1 MADAVSA
8 CGLMVRTPVVA
19 SKARTP
25 ADTNQPAMLP
35 APLWAV
41 LSFTFAGSVGTAIA
55 TAGVPFL
62 AQSAYGYGETQV
74 LLLALLYGSVYIP
87 GALGAGP
94 ALRRLAARYAWLT
107 SGRLL
112 AGISIV
118 LGLLAALPL
127 ATRPAAES
135 GAMGAWAIWLMM
147 AAQGLLSGATW
158 PIVESYL
165 SGGRRGERLRNAAG
179 LFNITWGGCVVVSI
193 AALGP
198 FVKHHPLEALAA
210 MLPIYGLCA
219 LLTIWMGSEPARSLP
234 DAHPT
239 RPAHYKKL
247 LSVFRVQLPMSFLLV
262 AILEPVSPFLIASVA
277 IEDPWRAPAAAVWL
291 ATRVATFVLL
301 ARWHG
306 WHGRWSMPVVA
317 ATLLLVGFAGITI
330 GPNAGTAL
338 TARVMVL
345 AGLAVVGLGVGMIY
359 TGAFYYAMEVG
370 DAEIDAGGKHEAF
383 IGLGYLGGPLVG
395 LIAYSSAQP
404 HGPLSISPS
413 LLLLVLAGGVIVVLG
428 LGSVARALASGRR
441 DRNQEY
447 PYN

>member
-1 MADAVSA
+1 
-8 CGLMVRTPVVA
+8 MVRTPVVA

-25 ADTNQPAMLP
+25 TDTTQPAMLP

-41 LSFTFAGSVGTAIA
+41 LSFTFVGSVGTAVA
-55 TAGVPFL
+55 TVGVPFL

-74 LLLALLYGSVYIP
+74 FLLALLYGTVYIP

-94 ALRRLAARYAWLT
+94 ALRRLAARHAWLT

-127 ATRPAAES
+127 VTRPGAES

-147 AAQGLLSGATW
+147 GAQGLLSGATW

-165 SGGRRGERLRNAAG
+165 SGGRRGESLRNAAG
-179 LFNITWGGCVVVSI
+179 LFNITWGGCVVASL

-219 LLTIWMGSEPARSLP
+219 LLTIWMGAEPARSLP

-239 RPAHYKKL
+239 RPARYKKL
-247 LSVFRVQLPMSFLLV
+247 LTVFRVQLPMSFLMV
-262 AILEPVSPFLIASVA
+262 AILEPISPFLIASVA
-277 IEDPWRAPAAAVWL
+277 IEDPWRAPAASVWL
-291 ATRVATFVLL
+291 ATRVATFMLL

-306 WHGRWSMPVVA
+306 WHGRWAMPIVA
-317 ATLLLVGFAGITI
+317 AALLLLGFAAITV
-330 GPNAGTAL
+330 GPTIDAVG
-338 TARVMVL
+338 TARVLVL
-345 AGLAVVGLGVGMIY
+345 AGLAVTGLGVGMIY

-383 IGLGYLGGPLVG
+383 IGLGYLGGPVIGLV
-395 LIAYSSAQP
+395 AYNSAQP
-404 HGPLSISPS
+404 HGPLSITPS
-413 LLLLVLAGGVIVVLG
+413 LLLLAIAGSIVVVLG
-428 LGSVARALASGRR
+428 LGSVVWALASGRR
-441 DRNQEY
+441 DRNQEH
-447 PYN
+447 PDGL

>member
-1 MADAVSA
+1 M
-8 CGLMVRTPVVA
+8 VA
-19 SKARTP
+19 SKARTH
-25 ADTNQPAMLP
+25 ADTGQPALLP

-41 LSFTFAGSVGTAIA
+41 LSFTFAGSVGTAVA
-55 TAGVPFL
+55 TTGVPFL
-62 AQSAYGYGETQV
+62 AQSAYGYGETGV
-74 LLLALLYGSVYIP
+74 FLLALLYGAVYIP
-87 GALGAGP
+87 GALGVGP
-94 ALRRLAARYAWLT
+94 ALRRLAARHAWLT

-112 AGISIV
+112 AAISIV

-127 ATRPAAES
+127 VTRPAAES

-147 AAQGLLSGATW
+147 GAQGLLSGATW

-165 SGGRRGERLRNAAG
+165 SGGRRGESLRRAAG
-179 LFNITWGGCVVVSI
+179 AFNITWSVCIVVSL

-219 LLTIWMGSEPARSLP
+219 VLTIWMGAEPARSLP

-239 RPAHYKKL
+239 RPARYKKL

-262 AILEPVSPFLIASVA
+262 AVLEPISPFLLASVA

-291 ATRVATFVLL
+291 ATRVAAFVLL

-306 WHGRWSMPVVA
+306 WHGRWSIPVIA
-317 ATLLLVGFAGITI
+317 ATLLLVGFAGITV
-330 GPNAGTAL
+330 GPTLDAMA
-338 TARVMVL
+338 TARTLVL
-345 AGLAVVGLGVGMIY
+345 AGLGAVGLGVGMVY

-383 IGLGYLGGPLVG
+383 IGLGYLGGPIIG
-395 LIAYSSAQP
+395 LLAFRSTQP
-404 HGPLSISPS
+404 NGPLETSAN
-413 LLLLVLAGGVIVVLG
+413 LLLLAAAGTVVVVLG
-428 LGSVARALASGRR
+428 LGSVAWALASGRG
-441 DRNQEY
+441 DRNQEH
-447 PYN
+447 PEGL